1 MEHLLDLIDSPEDL
15 RKLPLSKLQPLAD
28 EIREYIIEVMSK
40 IGGHT
45 GASLGGVDLAVAM
58 QYAFDTPRDKVV
70 WDVGHQA
77 YAHKVLTGR
86 KNQLHTIRA
95 YEGISGF
102 LKRSESEFDVFG
114 AGHAGTSLSAA
125 LGIATARDL
134 KKEDYHVCALI
145 GDASIINGMAVEALN
160 NLGHMQKRL
169 IIVLND
175 NEMSISPSL
184 GALTGYLNRIRS
196 GRAYNEFRDEFE
208 AVTNSLPVFGRLIF
222 KVMKKFK
229 DSFTRMFVPGVL
241 AEELGIRYMG
251 PINGHDVV
259 AIVNA
264 LEEAKKMTHPVI
276 IHAMTVKG
284 HGYAPAEA
292 DPPKWHGTSAFE
304 ISTGKFVSSPS
315 KAPSYTSVFAS
326 TMIELMK
333 QDPKIVTIT
342 AAMPEGTGVD
352 KVMKEF
358 PTRTFDVGI
367 AEEHGVTFCA
377 GMATEGL
384 KPVAAIYS
392 TFLQRA
398 FDQIYHDVCVQHL
411 DVTFA
416 LDRAGIVGADGPT
429 HHGLMDFAY
438 MRVLPEMIV
447 VAPKD
452 ENEFR
457 NLLKTA
463 VDYKGPATIRYP
475 RGNGIGVPMDEK
487 IEALEIGKAEIIHNG
502 GEVALLAI
510 GSMVYPAI
518 KAADRLQQEG
528 IACTVVNARF
538 VKPLD
543 VDLILALA
551 RTKRC
556 LFTIEEH
563 YLAGGFGS
571 AVIELLESYGI
582 SPEHVQ
588 RMGVPDEIVTH
599 GAPNLLLAK
608 YGLDADGIYRRVKE
622 AVTAQDQIAKPIHAL

>member
-1 MEHLLDLIDSPEDL
+1 MENLLSSINSPEDL
-15 RKLPLSKLQPLAD
+15 RRLPVSKLQPLAN
-28 EIREYIIEVMSK
+28 EVREHIIEVMSK

-45 GASLGGVDLAVAM
+45 GASLGGVELSVAL
-58 QYAFDTPRDKVV
+58 QYAFNTPRDKVV

-77 YAHKVLTGR
+77 YGHKVVTGR
-86 KNQLHTIRA
+86 RDQLHTIRQ

-102 LKRSESEFDVFG
+102 LKRSESEYDVFG

-134 KKEDYHVCALI
+134 NKDDYHVCAVI
-145 GDASIINGMAVEALN
+145 GDASVINGMAVEALN
-160 NLGHMQKRL
+160 NLGHMQKRM

-196 GRAYNEFRDEFE
+196 GQAYNQFRDEFE
-208 AVTNSLPVFGRLIF
+208 TTINSFGMFGRLIF
-222 KVMKKFK
+222 KLAKKFK

-251 PINGHDVV
+251 PINGHDCA
-259 AIVNA
+259 AIVHA
-264 LEEAKKMTHPVI
+264 LEEAKQLKHPVI
-276 IHAMTVKG
+276 IHALTVKG
-284 HGYAPAEA
+284 YGYGPAEA

-315 KAPSYTSVFAS
+315 KAPSYTGVFANA
-326 TMIELMK
+326 MVDLMK
-333 QDPKIVTIT
+333 QDDRIIAIT
-342 AAMPEGTGVD
+342 AAMPEGTGID

-358 PTRTFDVGI
+358 PSRTFDVGI
-367 AEEHGVTFCA
+367 AEEHGITFCA

-447 VAPKD
+447 MAPKD

-457 NLLKTA
+457 HLLKTA
-463 VDYKGPATIRYP
+463 IDHKGPATIRYP
-475 RGNGIGVPMDEK
+475 RGNGIGVPMDKE
-487 IEALEIGKAEIIHNG
+487 IQALEIGKAEVIKNG
-502 GEVALLAI
+502 GDIAMLAI
-510 GSMVYPAI
+510 GTMVYPAI
-518 KAADRLQQEG
+518 KAAERLQQEG
-528 IACTVVNARF
+528 IQCTVINARF

-543 VDLILALA
+543 TDLILALA
-551 RTKRC
+551 RTKRY

-563 YLAGGFGS
+563 YLSGGFGS
-571 AVIELLESYGI
+571 AVMELLESYGI
-582 SPEHVQ
+582 LPAHVH

-622 AVTAQDQIAKPIHAL
+622 TITAQDQIAKPIHAL